1 MDQSLDLKTELKEI
15 EKKKLELEKQ
25 IQDQQ
30 NQSRLQQV
38 KDKLEGSVVCYFEK
52 RKGEQAS
59 IYITYYKEFYLKQ
72 DSINF
77 TGEEVRVHKNL
88 YTDRWTTEITII
100 KKDSRHSSF
109 NEQDLFGVRN
119 KTISKEL
126 FEHIKTSIKGVASN
140 LISLI
145 EETIEPKFLVTV
157 GESSDTKSIVSQASQ
172 LDIPYTLL
180 SQEEGWLISNS
191 PYFNQGIWY
200 LTKGSLEWLEK
211 RYQQELETDSSY
223 SAACASV
230 GERYRNGRAYKYAAL
245 LEKLKQEY
253 NGSHRRI

>member
-1 MDQSLDLKTELKEI
+1 MDKSLDLKTELKEI

-25 IQDQQ
+25 IQEQQ
-30 NQSRLQQV
+30 NQQRLQQV
-38 KDKLEGSVVCYFEK
+38 KDKLEGTVVCYFEK

-72 DSINF
+72 DSINY
-77 TGEEVRVHKNL
+77 TGELVRVHKNL

-100 KKDSRHSSF
+100 KKDSIHSSF
-109 NEQDLFGVRN
+109 NEQDLFGLRN

-145 EETIEPKFLVTV
+145 EETVEPKFLVTI
-157 GESSDTKSIVSQASQ
+157 GESSDVKSTVSQASQ

-211 RYQQELETDSSY
+211 RWLKELESDNLY
-223 SAACASV
+223 SAACLSV
-230 GERYRNGRAYKYAAL
+230 GERYRNSRARQYL
-245 LEKLKQEY
+245 LLLNKIKDIY
-253 NGSHRRI
+253 NGSHCKI